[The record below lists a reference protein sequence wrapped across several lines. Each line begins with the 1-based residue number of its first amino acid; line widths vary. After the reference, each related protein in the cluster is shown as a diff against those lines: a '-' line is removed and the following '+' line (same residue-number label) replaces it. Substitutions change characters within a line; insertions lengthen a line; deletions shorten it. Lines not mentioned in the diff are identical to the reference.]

1 MDRARSTNEHE
12 DANGFDQRLQACLN
26 LLAAGDPTAKDE
38 LLWVAYARLEH
49 RARQMMAGFRVI
61 RGSYDTGD
69 VAHEAYIGLHRSL
82 DAIHPENP
90 RQFLGLVALHIRRT
104 LIDLYRRCRGPESY
118 EANRA
123 TNVFRDAD
131 GAVRHHVDQAAAAGA
146 DTDQS
151 AWERLHEAVAQLDA
165 DDQELF
171 NFRWILGL
179 THAQIADQLR
189 VSEKTIWRSWMRIK
203 DELRRQAGDG
213 TGIQ

>member
-1 MDRARSTNEHE
+1 MGHAPSTAEPE
-12 DANGFDQRLQACLN
+12 DADGFEQRLQSCLD
-26 LLAAGDPTAKDE
+26 LLAAGTPGAKDE
-38 LLWVAYARLEH
+38 LLGVAYARLEH
-49 RARQMMAGFRVI
+49 RARQMLYGFRAV

-82 DAIHPENP
+82 DAICPENP

-123 TNVFRDAD
+123 TNVFHGAD
-131 GAVRHHVDQAAAAGA
+131 GAVRYHVDQLADSKS

-151 AWERLHEAVAQLDA
+151 AWVRLHEAVGKLDA
-165 DDQELF
+165 GDQELF

-179 THAQIADQLR
+179 THAQIAAQLG
-189 VSEKTIWRSWMRIK
+189 VSEKTIWRSWIRIK
-203 DELRRQAGDG
+203 AELRRQAGDG
-213 TGIQ
+213 TED